1 MRLFYAGITII
12 LPIVNDDF
20 NSVLRFDCRAG
31 RGEGRSSERR
41 KHRVPATLNLN
52 EEYWSQ

>member
-20 NSVLRFDCRAG
+20 NSVVRFDCRAG

-41 KHRVPATLNLN
+41 KHRVAATLNLN
-52 EEYWSQ
+52 EDYW